1 MPGSFMEWVS
11 GVEGNKSEG
20 FSIAPG
26 IVKDNFNLLSEGKV
40 QVHIPSM
47 PEIDPWARVASVG
60 AGPGRGFLWIPQ
72 IDDEVLVAFN
82 RNDNLDAYVIGGL
95 WSMMNLP
102 PTSDPVDFLSK
113 KIIKTGVKDSP
124 LAHTIEIDDLE
135 QSIKITTST
144 SQVITMDP
152 EKISIETSEG
162 LMKITMDMV
171 AVPPAIN
178 IESTTGDISLSAP
191 LGKISLDA
199 MQIEISSDL
208 STDISSTGTV
218 GVTGEMITLN

>member
-11 GVEGNKSEG
+11 GIEGSNSQG

-26 IVKDNFNLLSEGKV
+26 TVKDNFNLLSEGKV

-60 AGPGRGFLWIPQ
+60 AGSGRGFLWIPQ

-95 WSMMNLP
+95 WSMMNRP
-102 PTSDPVDFLSK
+102 PTSNPIDFISK
-113 KIIKTGVKDSP
+113 RIIKTGVKDSP
-124 LAHTIEIDDLE
+124 LGHTIEIDDLT

-144 SQVITMDP
+144 SQEITMDP
-152 EKISIETSEG
+152 EKISIQTTGG
-162 LMKITMDMV
+162 LLKITLDM
-171 AVPPAIN
+171 ANVPPGVS
-178 IESTTGDISLSAP
+178 IESTGDISLSAP

-199 MQIEISSDL
+199 LSVEIFSEL

-218 GVTGEMITLN
+218 GVTGDLITLN